1 MHKFLAIFSKDT
13 RLRFSS
19 PMEWAFYLILPV
31 IFMLILG
38 RATGPQ
44 GDQRITLY
52 TVDQAGT
59 PLSASLVKELER
71 SSAVKPYLSTLEE
84 SLDKFDKRELSA
96 VLIIPAD
103 FSIESLQAGSAA
115 VELRQQPNNT
125 VALVDQQAVAA
136 ALNRVS
142 SVVDIAL
149 LSTSQAESI
158 KPFSNPEEKKAYFD
172 EALASAEEELV
183 NSPDRVQEM
192 EATTEDSV
200 PYDPATNSVAG
211 QMITWVFIPL
221 IGLSAALAFER
232 QIGTLRRI
240 LTTPTSKAMYI
251 GSTVLTQV
259 VLAALQMTVLVVFG
273 ILVLK
278 VNWGNSPLALAMI
291 IVSSTLAAA
300 ALGTMLGTFIKTEA
314 QGNGL
319 SIMIGMVMAMLGG
332 CWYPIELFPQVMR
345 TAAKALPTTWAMQ
358 GLLDISLRGQG
369 VEGVWLES
377 VVLLGFA
384 LLFFLVGVWRFRYE

>member
-19 PMEWAFYLILPV
+19 PMEWGFFLILPI

-71 SSAVKPYLSTLEE
+71 SSAVKPYLSTLKEA
-84 SLDKFDKRELSA
+84 LDKFDKRELSA

-103 FSIESLQAGSAA
+103 FSIETLQAGSAA

-149 LSTSQAESI
+149 LSTSQAEALR
-158 KPFSNPEEKKAYFD
+158 PFANAAERQTYFD
-172 EALASAEEELV
+172 QALADAEEELL

-192 EATTEDSV
+192 EGSTADSV

-211 QMITWVFIPL
+211 QMI
-221 IGLSAALAFER
+221 R
-232 QIGTLRRI
+232 
-240 LTTPTSKAMYI
+240 
-251 GSTVLTQV
+251 
-259 VLAALQMTVLVVFG
+259 
-273 ILVLK
+273 
-278 VNWGNSPLALAMI
+278 
-291 IVSSTLAAA
+291 VS
-300 ALGTMLGTFIKTEA
+300 G
-314 QGNGL
+314 
-319 SIMIGMVMAMLGG
+319 
-332 CWYPIELFPQVMR
+332 
-345 TAAKALPTTWAMQ
+345 
-358 GLLDISLRGQG
+358 
-369 VEGVWLES
+369 
-377 VVLLGFA
+377 LGFMNA
-384 LLFFLVGVWRFRYE
+384 TPLCIRYRVY